1 MKKVLIT
8 VALFALL
15 GTVTVSCQK
24 ENLATQNGNTMHD
37 KTASPALART
47 VRRSAGA

>member
-15 GTVTVSCQK
+15 GTVTVSCP
-24 ENLATQNGNTMHD
+24 TQNGNTMHD